1 MEAKDRSVEL
11 EDRNRP
17 EEIQERKYRDIL
29 RVVGTGTIIFG
40 VWTLFKAGSLVM
52 IGKGQYMPIM
62 QSYMIDSGAAWKEW
76 YFYVFLVILL
86 VVLSVEFL
94 FKAFVGW
101 AAISEG
107 NGKKRTFL
115 YIAIAILLIWGS
127 VGTIAGIIAGDAAT
141 EIDYTGVARA
151 PWETSI
157 SEITS
162 MILMAELVYAGV
174 KLRQLRRKEK
184 KALKAESAKKAEV
197 ENAN

>member
-1 MEAKDRSVEL
+1 MEE
-11 EDRNRP
+11 RNKP

-40 VWTLFKAGSLVM
+40 LWTLFKAASLVV
-52 IGKGQYMPIM
+52 IGKSQYMPIM
-62 QSYMIDSGAAWKEW
+62 KSYMEDSGAAWKEW
-76 YFYVFLVILL
+76 YFYVFLVMLI
-86 VVLSVEFL
+86 VALSVEFL

-127 VGTIAGIIAGDAAT
+127 IGTIIGIIAGDAAS

-157 SEITS
+157 IELTS
-162 MILMAELVYAGV
+162 MILMIELVVAGI
-174 KLRQLRRKEK
+174 KLRKLRRKQK
-184 KALKAESAKKAEV
+184 KEEKAEV
-197 ENAN
+197 ENAA

>member
-1 MEAKDRSVEL
+1 
-11 EDRNRP
+11 
-17 EEIQERKYRDIL
+17 
-29 RVVGTGTIIFG
+29 
-40 VWTLFKAGSLVM
+40 M
-52 IGKGQYMPIM
+52 IE
-62 QSYMIDSGAAWKEW
+62 SGAAWKEW

-157 SEITS
+157 IEITS